1 MRGYETAYHL
11 LKARQVRGQVC
22 MTGDQWPLGTI
33 RRLPNGLKQPR
44 GHELT
49 SWASC
54 QHSRLTI
61 LRGILR
67 DRSAAGAAIVIIIY
81 CQRC

>member
-11 LKARQVRGQVC
+11 LKAQQVCGQVC
-22 MTGDQWPLGTI
+22 MIGDQWRLGAI
-33 RRLPNGLKQPR
+33 RRLPNGLKQPD

-54 QHSRLTI
+54 QHSRLITF
-61 LRGILR
+61 RGMLR
-67 DRSAAGAAIVIIIY
+67 DRSAAGAMIVIIIY